1 MVARPRRNPTAQRG
15 RAPARADGAADPP
28 AEQPPDGPP
37 APDEA
42 AAATDPGA
50 TAAAVKRKPP
60 LERSASP
67 KRQRTDGAAPDGAAK
82 AAVDTA
88 PASAEH
94 QGSAATDA
102 PILAG
107 AGAGAV
113 ADEPPIE
120 PQIGGDLSLEDTGIG
135 VGLELALG
143 LDSLGSDEDDDDDD
157 DDDEEEE
164 EEEDIGIGFGLPGA
178 EADARLDD
186 GEIDGHVPAGKRAR
200 LSADAPASAGPHAEP
215 ADRPGRRRGIL
226 ASSGRDDDDDEDED
240 DDDDEGSFDEDDD
253 DERGGDAANTESM
266 RQALIAGWLERTH
279 RTYHFNDNF
288 DWPTLE
294 AFLIKLR
301 SMEAGV
307 MELLR
312 KGQIFFTLIP
322 QAASSGAASGAASGA
337 VHDKA
342 AQGDLAGAAADGHP
356 LHGESGADDEA
367 RAANGDS
374 DAGGRDEDEDLAG
387 SDAGSSRRPP
397 AGAARQKA
405 PIKVA
410 VWAPHVIF
418 PDTKFKCPECKG
430 LIARESAQPDRLRR
444 VTALANCYLLVTY
457 RYRCSAC
464 KTQFQSTT
472 EAFFD
477 NLPANVRQTLPVTIF
492 SRSCI
497 DNELIDIVDEY
508 GKTRKDRSNVNAMLN
523 RKHRNCILHHPAL
536 RVTSITRRVSR
547 KHGSG
552 QPGADASA
560 RGHNMSDGEGDS
572 EHAGDSG
579 SRTPRHASGAGSRF
593 GPGKSSGTRNR
604 TLLPAPP
611 APSDTLTVVPLS
623 MLLPGSDPSQSVP
636 LYIPATAMHMLP
648 QYLAMLHVQINQ
660 LARRQ
665 IPGPRPAGQQ
675 QSIPP
680 APQALDP
687 AQASGADADGRA
699 AAANGAT
706 AQSAVPAA
714 LGSIDEIRDAV
725 AHAIEPFASGVQAVD
740 ARISA
745 TLASPET
752 VVKRKRGR
760 PRKNSIQPAASSVVS
775 PAQATLQHA
784 AVGINSVP
792 LMHAP
797 VGQPALPLAAT
808 ARMPDTS
815 AFGTPASAAPVKIDP
830 FAARLALTPSARL
843 AAPAGQDL
851 AASEDGGVT
860 PGGRKLLPLLPRVK
874 DGESII
880 NVSPVTTNFSSRQQ
894 RKPSRCAVCLMSGC
908 PGRYRRIKC
917 TFYRLMDNP
926 QFLAAKHYISTYDEM
941 LELAKIFNGAG
952 ALPPPPQPRQRQL
965 LPALPS
971 MDSADLASQSVVAAR
986 AAAAYA
992 SALERAAEA
1001 SSKASRRSLGKQE
1014 DLPSATAQAVL
1025 PSGLDVVAANPS
1037 TPSGGDNRAAAAIA
1051 GLVDTPNIS
1060 DLVAFFSMPEIK
1072 ERLLALLPIKTAPG
1086 EGSPAAGES
1095 HAARAA
1101 KRKAADEDG
1110 DEGGG
1115 TADGDRQRPGAAY
1128 RNVKELAAAVAAAA
1142 VADTHERSSRKAAAA
1157 SEEPEPAASPRHS
1170 PAAEPPPEPAEAAAD
1185 AAAMT
1190 DDDDLGLDSE
1200 SELEG

>member
-178 EADARLDD
+178 EADA
-186 GEIDGHVPAGKRAR
+186 
-200 LSADAPASAGPHAEP
+200 
-215 ADRPGRRRGIL
+215 
-226 ASSGRDDDDDEDED
+226 SGRDDDDDEDED

-648 QYLAMLHVQINQ
+648 QYLAMLH
-660 LARRQ
+660 
-665 IPGPRPAGQQ
+665 
-675 QSIPP
+675 
-680 APQALDP
+680 
-687 AQASGADADGRA
+687 
-699 AAANGAT
+699 
-706 AQSAVPAA
+706 
-714 LGSIDEIRDAV
+714 
-725 AHAIEPFASGVQAVD
+725 
-740 ARISA
+740 
-745 TLASPET
+745 
-752 VVKRKRGR
+752 
-760 PRKNSIQPAASSVVS
+760 
-775 PAQATLQHA
+775 
-784 AVGINSVP
+784 
-792 LMHAP
+792 
-797 VGQPALPLAAT
+797 
-808 ARMPDTS
+808 
-815 AFGTPASAAPVKIDP
+815 
-830 FAARLALTPSARL
+830 
-843 AAPAGQDL
+843 DL

-952 ALPPPPQPRQRQL
+952 ALPPPPQPRQRQF
-965 LPALPS
+965 
-971 MDSADLASQSVVAAR
+971 
-986 AAAAYA
+986 
-992 SALERAAEA
+992 
-1001 SSKASRRSLGKQE
+1001 
-1014 DLPSATAQAVL
+1014 
-1025 PSGLDVVAANPS
+1025 